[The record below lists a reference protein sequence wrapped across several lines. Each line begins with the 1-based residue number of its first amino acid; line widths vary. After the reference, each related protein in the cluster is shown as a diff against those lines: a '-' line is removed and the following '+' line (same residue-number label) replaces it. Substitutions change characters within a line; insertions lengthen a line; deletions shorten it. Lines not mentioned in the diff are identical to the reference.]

1 MSPHRPKRSLGQ
13 NFLVDRNVQ
22 RRIVEA
28 LGAGVDDEV
37 LEIGPGRG
45 ALTAHLVERGVRLTA
60 VELDDTLAERLKEQ
74 ETDRFHVLH
83 GDVLAVDLESLF
95 DVWSET
101 WVLGNIPYNITS
113 PILFRLLEP
122 PRPREIVLLVQAEV
136 ADRLVAPPGTKTYG
150 ALSVGVRAVAEVSRL
165 FAVSRTVFRPV
176 PGVDSALV
184 RITPHR
190 PPSVA
195 DELLPELRRLT
206 RATFGWRRKQ
216 LGTTLSKHPDYQI
229 PRDRLEELLDPLR
242 LVPSVR
248 PERLSPE
255 QFVALAE
262 TLASLR

>member
-1 MSPHRPKRSLGQ
+1 MSPYRPKRSLGQ
-13 NFLVDRNVQ
+13 NFLVDPNVQ
-22 RRIVEA
+22 RRIVES
-28 LGAGVDDEV
+28 LGASGDDEV

-45 ALTAHLVERGVRLTA
+45 ALTAHLLESGVRLTA
-60 VELDDTLAERLKEQ
+60 VELDDALAEGLREQ
-74 ETDRFHVLH
+74 ETDRFRVVH

-95 DVWSET
+95 DDWSET
-101 WVLGNIPYNITS
+101 RVLGNIPYNITS
-113 PILFRLLEP
+113 PIIFRLLEP
-122 PRPREIVLLVQAEV
+122 PRPRDIVLLVQAEV

-165 FAVSRTVFRPV
+165 FAVPRTVFRPV

-190 PPSVA
+190 PPRVA

-216 LGTTLSKHPDYQI
+216 LGGTLSKHPDYGH
-229 PRDRLEELLDPLR
+229 PRDAVEGLLAR
-242 LVPSVR
+242 MGLVPSVR

-255 QFVALAE
+255 EFVALAE
-262 TLASLR
+262 ALASFR